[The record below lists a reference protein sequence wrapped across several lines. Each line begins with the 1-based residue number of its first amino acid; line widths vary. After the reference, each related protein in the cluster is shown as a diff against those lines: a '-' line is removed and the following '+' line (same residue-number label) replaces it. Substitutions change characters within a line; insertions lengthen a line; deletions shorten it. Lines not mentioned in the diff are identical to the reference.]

1 MDKLI
6 FLPVVIQIALTLGLY
21 IYLAVAKSRASKLG
35 LVDESRRAL
44 YDDAW
49 PNNVLQINNCIRNQ
63 FEVPVLF
70 YVLIIILWLTN
81 SINIYIHLL
90 AWAFVVSRLFHA
102 SIHVGSNYVPL
113 RRKLFTAGCFLLIAI
128 TLFLSYSILI
138 GPNV

>member
-70 YVLIIILWLTN
+70 YVLIIVLWLTN

-90 AWAFVVSRLFHA
+90 AWAFVVSRIFHA

-128 TLFLSYSILI
+128 ALFLSYSILS
-138 GPNV
+138 GPSA